1 MILSPPLFAALQ
13 NEWHFHLTLSQ
24 SLSNLFSFCLIPN
37 VIWITRSRCWTTP
50 VYPSELRASLKSLCH
65 TRSGVTRVLGARG
78 QKQWS
83 APPIF
88 SGGRTGPECKM
99 LCSRVPKQVG
109 NQTSK
114 LGCDRPLLAHSANF
128 IVPTFV
134 FVSHKI
140 FSAKAVLRPLACC
153 ARGQLPPPVS
163 YANA

>member
-1 MILSPPLFAALQ
+1 MWFGLHVLAF
-13 NEWHFHLTLSQ
+13 
-24 SLSNLFSFCLIPN
+24 
-37 VIWITRSRCWTTP
+37 WTTP

-134 FVSHKI
+134 FVSHEI

-153 ARGQLPPPVS
+153 ARGQLPPPRQLRQCIGLYVS
-163 YANA
+163 AVQIHKGTGSSALLEDAYFNRSYVWIW